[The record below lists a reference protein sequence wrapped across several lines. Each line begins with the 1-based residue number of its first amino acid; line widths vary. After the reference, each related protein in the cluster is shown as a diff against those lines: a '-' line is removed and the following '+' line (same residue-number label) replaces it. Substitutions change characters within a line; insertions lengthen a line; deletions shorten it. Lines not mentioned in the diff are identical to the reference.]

1 MSESIKV
8 EMTWESTL
16 PLLLLVLE
24 DGDAKGRKF
33 ALEELQRMARA
44 ADVAVG
50 AGRKVVDSWES
61 GDLAGAVRELDA
73 ALSDT

>member
-33 ALEELQRMARA
+33 AREELQRMARA
-44 ADVAVG
+44 ADVAAQAEIEG
-50 AGRKVVDSWES
+50 AQS
-61 GDLAGAVRELDA
+61 
-73 ALSDT
+73 

>member
-1 MSESIKV
+1 MSETIKF

-16 PLLLLVLE
+16 PLLLVVLE

>member
-33 ALEELQRMARA
+33 AREELQRMARA
-44 ADVAVG
+44 ADVAAQTQAEIEG
-50 AGRKVVDSWES
+50 AQS
-61 GDLAGAVRELDA
+61 
-73 ALSDT
+73 